1 MNLLG
6 DIFLV
11 NTSVF
16 LITSPYD
23 IFLHLFSLVSSVQ
36 VSYEF
41 NLIMQG
47 EKMEDAF
54 VESWQKYSQGIVEYA
69 QATKTKS
76 KELKHALREEDCEG
90 I

>member
-1 MNLLG
+1 M
-6 DIFLV
+6 
-11 NTSVF
+11 
-16 LITSPYD
+16 
-23 IFLHLFSLVSSVQ
+23 Q

-54 VESWQKYSQGIVEYA
+54 IESWQKYSQGIVEYA